1 MAEQQAEQPQVDFV
15 IQKVY
20 LKDMSFEAPNSP
32 AVFQG
37 EWSPEANIEINT
49 NATKLSDNNH
59 EVDLTLTV
67 TAKSKEDNAFLV
79 EIKQTGIFT
88 INGVDDQNQLGHL
101 LGAYCPSVLFPYAR
115 EAISS
120 LVLRGGFPELTL
132 APINFDMLY
141 MQSLQQQAD
150 QAINQI
156 EPSA

>member
-1 MAEQQAEQPQVDFV
+1 MAEQQPEQPQVDFV

-49 NATKLSDNNH
+49 NATKLNDNNH

-150 QAINQI
+150 QATKQ
-156 EPSA
+156 

>member
-15 IQKVY
+15 IQKIY

-49 NATKLSDNNH
+49 NATKLDDNNH

-150 QAINQI
+150 QATKQ
-156 EPSA
+156 

>member
-1 MAEQQAEQPQVDFV
+1 MAEQQEEQPQVDFV
-15 IQKVY
+15 IQKIY

-49 NATKLSDNNH
+49 NATKLDDNNH

-67 TAKSKEDNAFLV
+67 TAKSKDDNAFLV

-141 MQSLQQQAD
+141 MKSLQQQAD
-150 QAINQI
+150 QATKQ
-156 EPSA
+156 

>member
-150 QAINQI
+150 QATKQ
-156 EPSA
+156 

>member
-1 MAEQQAEQPQVDFV
+1 MSEKKPDQPQVDFV

-49 NATKLSDNNH
+49 NATKLNDNNH

-150 QAINQI
+150 QATKQ
-156 EPSA
+156 